1 MDNFAFLKR
10 IYNSVMCK
18 EYNKMTNQTSWYAI
32 GYLAIFEIIF
42 TIAISILVAKNFFT
56 ASFIDIYKY
65 AESFLVDFFDNSVSL
80 TFDTILILS
89 ALAYLYQILKK
100 DKKKYSKMFCLA
112 TYSSTLAIIIK
123 YIVFIY
129 NYTQNKNIE
138 YFYFIYIGIVL
149 SYFLFNYKKAID
161 IKK

>member
-1 MDNFAFLKR
+1 MEKFSFLKR

-42 TIAISILVAKNFFT
+42 TIVISILVAQKFFT

-89 ALAYLYQILKK
+89 VLAYIYQILKNK
-100 DKKKYSKMFCLA
+100 EKYEDVYSLVPIFKKEFLA
-112 TYSSTLAIIIK
+112 AIYLIS
-123 YIVFIY
+123 
-129 NYTQNKNIE
+129 
-138 YFYFIYIGIVL
+138 IGC
-149 SYFLFNYKKAID
+149 
-161 IKK
+161 

>member
-1 MDNFAFLKR
+1 MEKFSFLKR

-42 TIAISILVAKNFFT
+42 TIVISILVAQKFFT

-89 ALAYLYQILKK
+89 VLAYIYQILKK

-112 TYSSTLAIIIK
+112 TYSSTLALILK
-123 YIVFIY
+123 YVVFVY
-129 NYTQNKNIE
+129 NYNQNKNIE
-138 YFYFIYIGIVL
+138 YFYFIYIGIVV
-149 SYFLFNYKKAID
+149 SYFIVNYKKAIND
-161 IKK
+161 DK